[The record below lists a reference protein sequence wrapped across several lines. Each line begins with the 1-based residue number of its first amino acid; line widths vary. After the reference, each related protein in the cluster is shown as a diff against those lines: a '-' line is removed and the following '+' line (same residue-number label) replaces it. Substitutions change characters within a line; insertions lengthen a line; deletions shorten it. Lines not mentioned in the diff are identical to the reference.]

1 MGVWHLDIHT
11 VAGVHVYTNVLAYT
25 YVVALSMYVV
35 QYFDFHLN
43 VRIFPLS
50 SISHFALTHH

>member
-11 VAGVHVYTNVLAYT
+11 VAEVHVYTNALAYT

-43 VRIFPLS
+43 VYSLS
-50 SISHFALTHH
+50 HP